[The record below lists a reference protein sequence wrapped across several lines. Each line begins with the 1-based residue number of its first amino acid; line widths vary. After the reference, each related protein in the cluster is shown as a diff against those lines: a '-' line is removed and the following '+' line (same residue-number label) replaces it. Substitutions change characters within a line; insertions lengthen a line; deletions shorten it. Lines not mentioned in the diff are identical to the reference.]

1 MTNYKVCNGFS
12 LFIKAVFILFILV
25 MIFATLWIRSAIIS
39 TEYKLSTLEQ
49 QKKELLIEKKLL
61 IAEKASLIS
70 IAKLETTSQK
80 EMIFPDR
87 KKVVFIQGSP
97 EVLVKSVNYKKER

>member
-70 IAKLETTSQK
+70 IAKLEATSQK

-97 EVLVKSVNYKKER
+97 EVLVKSVSYKKER